1 MSSLSQLLTL
11 KQTNL
16 NLIVDL
22 LNTPNIDAKKLQ
34 EARDTHNFLNYQLEK
49 YKSKVPSSLAQ
60 LQPQTVCSNLPQTL
74 FKADKEDTSIFAT
87 FNGPKDTGKSNINRP
102 TFERYNFAKQ
112 AASLFPQNPI
122 GVGSIIQNLTIP
134 MRNKEEIIFKPSQE
148 QLNGVERPVL
158 PEDLFNLTKVNYPVK
173 NMYQDNGVQ
182 HMIPL
187 KPDTQGDDLKRL
199 TEFSVIPGL
208 ETEIEQ
214 SVKADLAKLSLE
226 FNIESDKNEG
236 NKEITASVPV
246 SQSVVVPLPE
256 CEGSSEMFYDNPYDD
271 YN

>member
-22 LNTPNIDAKKLQ
+22 LNAPNIDTKQLQ

-49 YKSKVPSSLAQ
+49 YKSTTPSSLTQ

-87 FNGPKDTGKSNINRP
+87 FNGPLNVNLKNVPARYQ
-102 TFERYNFAKQ
+102 FEQAQFAKQ
-112 AASLFPQNPI
+112 AISLFPKKSNNIQFQNI
-122 GVGSIIQNLTIP
+122 NQYSGTIP
-134 MRNKEEIIFKPSQE
+134 FRNKEELIFKPSQE
-148 QLNGVERPVL
+148 QLNGVDRPVL
-158 PEDLFNLTKVNYPVK
+158 PEDLFNFTKVK
-173 NMYQDNGVQ
+173 YQVNNVNKKATVE

-187 KPDTQGDDLKRL
+187 KPETQGDDLKRL
-199 TEFSVIPGL
+199 TEFSIIPGL

-226 FNIESDKNEG
+226 LSNDNNQEIDKNVNIE
-236 NKEITASVPV
+236 P
-246 SQSVVVPLPE
+246 VPLPE
-256 CEGSSEMFYDNPYDD
+256 CEGASEMLYDNPYDD